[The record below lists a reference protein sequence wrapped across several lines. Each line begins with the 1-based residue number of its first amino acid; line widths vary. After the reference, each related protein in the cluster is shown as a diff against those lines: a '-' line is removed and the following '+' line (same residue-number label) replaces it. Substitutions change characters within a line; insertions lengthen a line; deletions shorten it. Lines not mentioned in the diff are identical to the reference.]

1 MGRLQTDCNGRER
14 EGGREGAPPEG
25 AEEVEEAASERQ
37 SGAEECSLHSA
48 TATNIATCL
57 PLRATALLPRLL
69 PGSAA
74 ENSKQA
80 GKMRCLPS
88 STSVLVK

>member
-25 AEEVEEAASERQ
+25 AEEAASERQ

-57 PLRATALLPRLL
+57 PLRATALPRLL
-69 PGSAA
+69 PGGAA

>member
-1 MGRLQTDCNGRER
+1 MGRLQTDCNGR
-14 EGGREGAPPEG
+14 GREGAPPEG
-25 AEEVEEAASERQ
+25 AEEVEEEAASERQ

-57 PLRATALLPRLL
+57 PLRATALPRLL